1 MGVSEVVP
9 ERTILFLISML
20 LCGAVAA
27 QGVPQL
33 ASDDRSKAGKIA
45 IGDGYPAKDLFGSV
59 TAPAPLAARAIG
71 SYARGCLAGGVAVP
85 INGPGWQVMRLSRNR
100 NWGHPRLL
108 VYLERLAK
116 DTRSIGWR
124 GLLIGDIAQP
134 RGGPMITGH
143 ASHQIGLDAD
153 IWLTPMPNRLLTSQ
167 EREEIT
173 AVSMLR
179 DPFNVDLQLWTPVH
193 TRLIRLAASYR
204 EVERIFVHPAI
215 KQVLCDQAG
224 RDRGWLSKVRP
235 WWGHY
240 YHFHVRIAC
249 PAGSAGCRAQPPVT
263 KDDGCGAEL
272 DAWFARLL
280 QAERQPN
287 NPAKP
292 SATERPLALGDLPNE
307 CRTVL
312 ALGSEAAPAPR
323 RTAVDKPA
331 GPPPPRVQ
339 FGAGVQQR
347 APLGS
352 SWGD

>member
-1 MGVSEVVP
+1 VVP

-108 VYLERLAK
+108 VSLERLAK

-167 EREEIT
+167 EREEMT

>member
-1 MGVSEVVP
+1 MVP

-108 VYLERLAK
+108 VSLERLAK

-153 IWLTPMPNRLLTSQ
+153 IWLTPMPNHLLTAQ
-167 EREEIT
+167 EREEMT

-312 ALGSEAAPAPR
+312 TYADSAAPAPR
-323 RTAVDKPA
+323 RTAADKPA
-331 GPPPPRVQ
+331 GPPPPRVR